1 VSHNGYIMGNR
12 DGLAWQ
18 FALAGG
24 AKRSSD
30 LMDEPVALD
39 GSPVRGRL
47 YRQSTIRRRSA

>member
-24 AKRSSD
+24 ACRSSD
-30 LMDEPVALD
+30 LEDEPDCAGLKPCNGVKILV
-39 GSPVRGRL
+39 GM
-47 YRQSTIRRRSA
+47 